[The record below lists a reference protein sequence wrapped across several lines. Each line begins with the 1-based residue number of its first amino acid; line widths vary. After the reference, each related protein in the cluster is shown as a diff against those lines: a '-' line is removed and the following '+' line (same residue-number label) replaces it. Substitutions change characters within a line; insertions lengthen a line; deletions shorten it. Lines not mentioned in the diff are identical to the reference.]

1 MINQL
6 TFTKHYDTFDNV
18 SKIYSDK
25 FPQGKDLDLLH
36 IVLYFRFLS
45 YQENNLNC
53 YESHETLAKI
63 FKSSASTI
71 KRKINDLKEMG
82 LLETSP
88 HPDPYISSL
97 IYNALP
103 LTDAHITAPREA
115 KASVNAEKPQTEQ
128 VSTVKAVPEQ
138 LPPTEDKKTLETTR
152 SIQQE
157 KTELPWGGVT
167 ICKPNGQPT
176 EAALEWA
183 LAETQGDNIEAYRL
197 ISIMVSEF
205 TGREHIYTIPE
216 TEEDD
221 FDIPF

>member
-1 MINQL
+1 ML
-6 TFTKHYDTFDNV
+6 RY
-18 SKIYSDK
+18 SK
-25 FPQGKDLDLLH
+25 
-36 IVLYFRFLS
+36 
-45 YQENNLNC
+45 
-53 YESHETLAKI
+53 TLANI
-63 FKSSASTI
+63 GMVSDRQVRNI
-71 KRKINDLKEMG
+71 INMFVDMG
-82 LLETSP
+82 VLSVEARHGQTSL
-88 HPDPYISSL
+88 YK
-97 IYNALP
+97 ALP
-103 LTDAHITAPREA
+103 FTDAHITAPREA

-138 LPPTEDKKTLETTR
+138 LPLRKIKNTRNNTLY
-152 SIQQE
+152 SAG

-183 LAETQGDNIEAYRL
+183 LAETQGDKIEAYRL
-197 ISIMVSEF
+197 ISIVVSEF